1 MAIWHW
7 LGVHPCND
15 RGTLGGL
22 SALHPSRE
30 AIARTL
36 LRVGFIRDHDSE
48 FKKSDMPKAMRVGR
62 GVPVKRIPSLVHD
75 VIKKGYACL
84 EERQVRE
91 GDRKVTRKF
100 V

>member
-1 MAIWHW
+1 
-7 LGVHPCND
+7 
-15 RGTLGGL
+15 
-22 SALHPSRE
+22 
-30 AIARTL
+30 
-36 LRVGFIRDHDSE
+36 
-48 FKKSDMPKAMRVGR
+48 
-62 GVPVKRIPSLVHD
+62 